1 MRVVRSSPPMVRVR
15 FAPSPTGLLHVG
27 NARTG
32 LFAWF
37 FARQNN
43 GTYILRIEDTDQE
56 RSTRE
61 SEDAIYRDL
70 RWLGIDWDEG
80 PDTGGPHGPYQ
91 QSERFS
97 IYKNHAVRL
106 IDSGHA
112 FWCFCSEELLEGQ
125 AGRKYPGTCRDL
137 PKDAAAARLRAN
149 EPAVVRL
156 KVRDGTIR
164 FHDIVHGAMEFSSEV
179 ISDPILL
186 RSDGSPTYNYAVVID
201 DALME
206 ITHVI
211 RGDDHLSNTPKQVLI
226 YEALDHPL
234 PEFAHL
240 STILGPDHARL
251 SKRHGATA
259 IAQFREAG
267 YLPEALMNYIALLGW
282 SPTSEGSEVIS
293 PAELVKQFRID
304 RVNKSPAVFD
314 VTKLN
319 FINRHYMKSNPALP
333 RFVLDELEKTG
344 WMPASD
350 RETWLALVLDTV
362 LASVDTISE
371 VPAALNNVLGFPLE
385 NTTDIRETLDDPGAI
400 DLIRRFAAEMQG
412 KAQLTFDDYRVI
424 VNRLKDATK
433 RKGRQ
438 LFHPLRVALTGKSSG
453 PELDKLI
460 PLIETGARLRIKDV
474 LGCKDRVQAFLARY
488 GSAGPAMGYS
498 KS

>member
-1 MRVVRSSPPMVRVR
+1 
-15 FAPSPTGLLHVG
+15 
-27 NARTG
+27 

-80 PDTGGPHGPYQ
+80 PDTGGPHGPYR

-137 PKDAAAARLRAN
+137 PKDTAAARLRAN

-267 YLPEALMNYIALLGW
+267 YLHEALMNYIALLGW

-319 FINRHYMKSNPALP
+319 FINRHYLKSSPSAPQL
-333 RFVLDELEKTG
+333 LTQELQRAG
-344 WMPASD
+344 WMPSGSGEHWA
-350 RETWLALVLDTV
+350 RRVADTV
-362 LASVDTISE
+362 APSVDTATQLSS
-371 VPAALNNVLGFPLE
+371 ALENVLAFPLDNPSE
-385 NTTDIRETLDDPGAI
+385 IRDTLDDPGAI
-400 DLIRRFAAEMQG
+400 ELIRRFAAELEGRQE
-412 KAQLTFDDYRVI
+412 LTFDDFRAMAG
-424 VNRLKDATK
+424 RLKDATR
-433 RKGRQ
+433 RKGKQ
-438 LFHPLRVALTGKSSG
+438 LFHPLRAALTVKSSG

-460 PLIETGARLRIKDV
+460 PLIETAAQLKMKGV
-474 LGCKDRVQAFLARY
+474 LSCKERVHAFLQRF
-488 GSAGPAMGYS
+488 GNG
-498 KS
+498 

>member
-1 MRVVRSSPPMVRVR
+1 MTRVR

-43 GTYILRIEDTDQE
+43 GAYILRIEDTDQE

-61 SEDAIYRDL
+61 SEESIYRDL
-70 RWLGIDWDEG
+70 HWLGMDWDEG
-80 PDTGGPHGPYQ
+80 PDVGGPRDPYR
-91 QSERFS
+91 QSERFE
-97 IYKNHAVRL
+97 IYNDYARRL
-106 IDSGHA
+106 IESGHA
-112 FWCFCSEELLEGQ
+112 FWCFCSEEQLQSQED
-125 AGRKYPGTCRDL
+125 RKYPGTCRAIS
-137 PKDAAAARLRAN
+137 KDVVESRLRAKQ
-149 EPAVVRL
+149 PAVVRL
-156 KVRDGTIR
+156 KVREGPIR
-164 FHDIVHGAMEFSSEV
+164 FHDIVHGAMEFSSDV

-186 RSDGSPTYNYAVVID
+186 RSDGWPTYNYAVVID

-226 YEALDHPL
+226 YQALDHPL

-240 STILGPDHARL
+240 STILGPDHTRL

-282 SPTSEGSEVIS
+282 SPTSDGSEVI
-293 PAELVKQFRID
+293 PPMDLVKQFRLD

-314 VTKLN
+314 VNKLS
-319 FINRHYMKSNPALP
+319 FINRHYFKSNPDVP
-333 RFVLDELEKTG
+333 RLVAQELEKAG

-350 RETWLALVLDTV
+350 RDRWVSTVMDTV
-362 LASVDTISE
+362 LASVDIVSQ
-371 VPAALNNVLGFPLE
+371 VPAALENVLAFPLD
-385 NTTDIRETLDDPGAI
+385 NASDIRDTLDDPGAI
-400 DLIRRFAAEMQG
+400 DLIRRFADQLEP
-412 KAQLTFDDYRVI
+412 KDQLTFEDYRVM
-424 VNRLKDATK
+424 VGSLKEATK
-433 RKGRQ
+433 RKGKQ
-438 LFHPLRVALTGKSSG
+438 LFHPLRAALTAKSSG

-460 PLIETGARLRIKDV
+460 PLIEMAARLGIHGV
-474 LGCKDRVQAFLARY
+474 LSCKDRVKAFLARY
-488 GSAGPAMGYS
+488 GAAVRNG
-498 KS
+498 

>member
-1 MRVVRSSPPMVRVR
+1 MVRVR

-80 PDTGGPHGPYQ
+80 PDTGGPHGPYR

-137 PKDAAAARLRAN
+137 PRDAAAARLRAN

-186 RSDGSPTYNYAVVID
+186 RSDGSPTYNCAVVID

-226 YEALDHPL
+226 YEALGHPL

-319 FINRHYMKSNPALP
+319 FINRHYLKSSPSAPQL
-333 RFVLDELEKTG
+333 LTQELQRAG
-344 WMPASD
+344 WMPSGSGEHWA
-350 RETWLALVLDTV
+350 RMVADTV
-362 LASVDTISE
+362 APSVDTATQLSS
-371 VPAALNNVLGFPLE
+371 ALENVLAFPLDNPSE
-385 NTTDIRETLDDPGAI
+385 IRDTLDDPGAI
-400 DLIRRFAAEMQG
+400 ELIRRFAAELDG
-412 KAQLTFDDYRVI
+412 RRELTFDDFRAI
-424 VNRLKDATK
+424 AGRLKDATR
-433 RKGRQ
+433 RKGKQ
-438 LFHPLRVALTGKSSG
+438 LFHPLRAALTVKSSG

-460 PLIETGARLRIKDV
+460 PLIETAAQLKVKGV
-474 LGCKDRVQAFLARY
+474 LSCKERVHAFSQRF
-488 GSAGPAMGYS
+488 GNG
-498 KS
+498 

>member
-1 MRVVRSSPPMVRVR
+1 MVRVR

-80 PDTGGPHGPYQ
+80 PGTGGPHGPYR

-137 PKDAAAARLRAN
+137 PRDAAAARLRAN

-156 KVRDGTIR
+156 KVRDGTIG
-164 FHDIVHGAMEFSSEV
+164 FHDIDHGAMEFSSEV

-186 RSDGSPTYNYAVVID
+186 RSDGSPTYNCAVVID

-319 FINRHYMKSNPALP
+319 FINRHYLKSSPSAPQL
-333 RFVLDELEKTG
+333 LTQELQKAG
-344 WMPASD
+344 WMPSGSGEHWVRMVA
-350 RETWLALVLDTV
+350 DTV
-362 LASVDTISE
+362 AASVDTVTQ
-371 VPAALNNVLGFPLE
+371 VPAALENVLAFPLDNLSE
-385 NTTDIRETLDDPGAI
+385 IRDTLDDPGAI
-400 DLIRRFAAEMQG
+400 ELIRRFAAELDGRQE
-412 KAQLTFDDYRVI
+412 LTFDDFRAMAG
-424 VNRLKDATK
+424 RLKDATR
-433 RKGRQ
+433 RKGKQ
-438 LFHPLRVALTGKSSG
+438 LFHPLRAALTVKSSG

-460 PLIETGARLRIKDV
+460 PLIETAAQLQMKGV
-474 LGCKDRVQAFLARY
+474 LSCKERVHAFLQRF
-488 GSAGPAMGYS
+488 GNG
-498 KS
+498 

>member
-1 MRVVRSSPPMVRVR
+1 MVRVR

-70 RWLGIDWDEG
+70 GWLGIDWDEG
-80 PDTGGPHGPYQ
+80 PDTGGPHGPYR

-97 IYKNHAVRL
+97 IYRKHAVRL

-137 PKDAAAARLRAN
+137 PRDAAAARLRAN

-314 VTKLN
+314 ITKLN
-319 FINRHYMKSNPALP
+319 FINRHYLKSSPSAPQL
-333 RFVLDELEKTG
+333 LTQELQRAG
-344 WMPASD
+344 WMPSGSGEHWVGMVA
-350 RETWLALVLDTV
+350 DTV
-362 LASVDTISE
+362 ATSVDTATQ
-371 VPAALNNVLGFPLE
+371 VPAALENVLAFPLDNPSE
-385 NTTDIRETLDDPGAI
+385 IRDTLDDPGAI
-400 DLIRRFAAEMQG
+400 ELIRRFASELDG
-412 KAQLTFDDYRVI
+412 KRELTFDDFRVI
-424 VNRLKDATK
+424 AGRLKDATR
-433 RKGRQ
+433 RKGKQ
-438 LFHPLRVALTGKSSG
+438 LFHPLRAALTVKSSG

-460 PLIETGARLRIKDV
+460 PLIETAAQLKMKGV
-474 LGCKDRVQAFLARY
+474 LSCKERVHAFLQRF
-488 GSAGPAMGYS
+488 GNG
-498 KS
+498 